1 MGRKGTLVDVELP
14 VQHSCGCSQL
24 CQAVALA
31 FLGSGICS
39 VAAGRVVLSDS
50 PAGSEVAPQRC

>member
-1 MGRKGTLVDVELP
+1 MGKKGTLVDVELP
-14 VQHSCGCSQL
+14 VQHSQL

-31 FLGSGICS
+31 FLGSGLCS